1 MSTTSEVKRA
11 IAIKKLEAE
20 IATLQVRELEKKLQR
35 LETPSFTKPAPKPAP
50 TPKPEIDLV
59 AARKTLSAGFRD
71 GRKCPYPDTVA
82 DMVIYAYTHG
92 CPDIARKIM
101 VYNSFQVPEKY
112 VDIKT
117 FHTKLSGY
125 RYPSTPLIAGDPAND
140 RVWRCIARGDI
151 LEGLIEARTP
161 VKSRGDVHTQILYI
175 PLYRDE
181 NTIRR
186 CIIPYIN
193 SQNRK

>member
-1 MSTTSEVKRA
+1 MSSATEVKRA

-35 LETPSFTKPAPKPAP
+35 LQFTKPAA
-50 TPKPEIDLV
+50 PKPEIDLA
-59 AARKTLSAGFRD
+59 AARKTLSVGFRD
-71 GRKCPYPDTVA
+71 GRKCPYPETVA

-112 VDIKT
+112 ADIKA

-125 RYPSTPLIAGDPAND
+125 RYPRTPLITGDPAND

-161 VKSRGDVHTQILYI
+161 VHKSRGDVHNQILYI
-175 PLYRDE
+175 PLYGDE
-181 NTIRR
+181 KTIRR